1 VKVMGN
7 KRMGPDDGWPRVWAG
22 MSDEELQDRLRHYL
36 FLANGPNRHARRIV
50 QLVAEAGR
58 RGKARCWMRRCSG
71 STVTNRRNKSSLQ

>member
-1 VKVMGN
+1 
-7 KRMGPDDGWPRVWAG
+7 MGPDDGWPRVWAG

-58 RGKARCWMRRCSG
+58 RGKAQMLDEAMQWVNSHEP
-71 STVTNRRNKSSLQ
+71 SEQE